1 MSHENPLR
9 AERGEAIVRIGD
21 ASVVIAY
28 DPDGETW
35 FVRTSSVAGLSA
47 QADTYDE
54 LVEALPL
61 LIRQA
66 ELP

>member
-1 MSHENPLR
+1 MSHDSPLR
-9 AERGEAIVRIGD
+9 TERGEEVVRIGE
-21 ASVVIAY
+21 ASVVVAY

-54 LVEALPL
+54 LVQALPL

>member
-1 MSHENPLR
+1 MSHDSPLR
-9 AERGEAIVRIGD
+9 AGRGEEVVRIGE
-21 ASVVIAY
+21 ASVVVAY
-28 DPDGETW
+28 DPDGEAW
-35 FVRTSSVAGLSA
+35 FVRTSSVSGLSA

-54 LVEALPL
+54 LMEALPL